1 MRVATASAPI
11 EVHLRDLGQ
20 FFHSLDPSP
29 FHDRDLDR
37 EAARFIREEMEDRD
51 PKVASSIVVYLPA
64 QQLAQAAVVGE
75 AVHRYFARERHTAER
90 ELRQLM
96 RQARF
101 ALAVGLVAV
110 FVVVAIGQ
118 ALASMLLA
126 GTLTAGLAESLT
138 IVAWVFLWR
147 PAELLLFDRWPIK
160 QRIVLYRCLERVEVR
175 CEGYS
180 PSASP
185 AQS

>member
-1 MRVATASAPI
+1 MRTAVTCAPI
-11 EVHLRDLGQ
+11 ELHLRDLGQ

-51 PKVASSIVVYLPA
+51 PRGEASLVVHVPA
-64 QQLAQAAVVGE
+64 HQLAQASAVGE
-75 AVHRYFARERHTAER
+75 AVHRFFARERHSAER
-90 ELRQLM
+90 ELRQLK
-96 RQARF
+96 RFGRF
-101 ALAVGLVAV
+101 ALVVGLVAV

-118 ALASMLLA
+118 ALASIVPT

-147 PAELLLFDRWPIK
+147 PAEVLLFDVWPIK
-160 QRIVLYRCLERVEVR
+160 QRIRLFQRLEVVGVHCVAHR
-175 CEGYS
+175 S
-180 PSASP
+180 PASP
-185 AQS
+185 DS